1 MTPYF
6 KVLTIY
12 LMALHMLYIIQLHFL
27 FILGL
32 VDYGQPSC
40 SSPPVG
46 AGGVLP

>member
-27 FILGL
+27 GGL
-32 VDYGQPSC
+32 VHYGQPSC

-46 AGGVLP
+46 AGEVLP